1 MRASLHTPVE
11 VFVAVA
17 DNVVEAEKLT
27 DGDLDP
33 VTDDDAALVPD
44 TDADSDFE

>member
-1 MRASLHTPVE
+1 
-11 VFVAVA
+11 VAVA

-33 VTDDDAALVPD
+33 VADNDAALVPD